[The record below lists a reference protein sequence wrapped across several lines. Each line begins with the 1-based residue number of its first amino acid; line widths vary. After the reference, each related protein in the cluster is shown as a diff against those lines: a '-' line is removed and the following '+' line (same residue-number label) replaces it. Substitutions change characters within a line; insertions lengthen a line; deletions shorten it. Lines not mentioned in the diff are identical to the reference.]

1 MFIKCNECLHPL
13 RIQDVC
19 LPSAFYV
26 IQGDGPPSASLNK
39 CADEYMYRVLGV
51 LYVCILD
58 INGFFFF
65 SFVFTTGRDQCAGY
79 NATNRVIILLPTVC
93 SYYYYYSGC
102 CCIIGIGAYV
112 CTYIKRDMC
121 VCATVWITYTYDLH
135 TQFTRH
141 TQRCLYI

>member
-1 MFIKCNECLHPL
+1 MNVCTPYAK
-13 RIQDVC
+13 DVY
-19 LPSAFYV
+19 LPSAIYV
-26 IQGDGPPSASLNK
+26 IQGGGPPSASVNK
-39 CADEYMYRVLGV
+39 CADAYMYRVLGV

-58 INGFFFF
+58 INRFFF
-65 SFVFTTGRDQCAGY
+65 SFFFTTGRDQCAGY

-93 SYYYYYSGC
+93 SYYYYYYYSGC

-135 TQFTRH
+135 TQYTRH